1 VEYLKDI
8 AMDKLIHG
16 TIEATVFNAT
26 PYSPSF
32 PFNVSSNELLRLNIL

>member
-8 AMDKLIHG
+8 AMDKKLELIHG
-16 TIEATVFNAT
+16 TIEATIFNAT

-32 PFNVSSNELLRLNIL
+32 PFNVRSNKL